1 MVVVDTVTEK
11 RSDYVILCFPL
22 SMEVYV
28 YSYVHLFMLIV
39 DNEKLILSKLVLC
52 TVKSENISQ
61 CISQV
66 FKILFKLVYKVFQ
79 LECSKG

>member
-1 MVVVDTVTEK
+1 M
-11 RSDYVILCFPL
+11 
-22 SMEVYV
+22 
-28 YSYVHLFMLIV
+28 YSYVHLFIMLIV
-39 DNEKLILSKLVLC
+39 ENEKLILSKLVLC

-66 FKILFKLVYKVFQ
+66 FKILFKLVYKVFH